1 MLNLSKQRVNVPA
14 IEREVNSL
22 HTLYSPKTAR
32 IVYRW
37 ILGIVIVLFLVMFL
51 PWQQNINGKGYV
63 TALTPQDRPQNVQNA
78 VAGQIQYWNVREGD
92 FVKKGDTLLIISEI
106 KDDYFDPQVLVRT
119 QEQIKAKQDAINAYQ
134 AKITATDNQI
144 VALRQGLQLSLEKSR
159 NKLIQSRLKV
169 KSDSADL
176 VAVNRNF
183 EISKERLERGESMYK
198 DGTISLVDLESR
210 RLKFQED
217 QAKVVSQNQKLGI
230 SRNELINA
238 RIELSSVEAEYQ
250 KDIAKS
256 FSDRSSALSSLA
268 DGESELSKLH
278 NKYENIRIRRD
289 QYVVHAPQDG
299 YVVKTLKA
307 GIGETI
313 KEGES
318 IVTLQPNQPELAV
331 ELYVKAMDLSLI
343 TPGRHVRLEF
353 DGWPALQFSG
363 WPGTSVGTFG
373 GEVAIIDRVNSKN
386 GEYRLLIK
394 PNQQGSENEIWPTQL
409 RIGSGVNGFVMLK
422 DVPIWWEIW
431 RQLNGFP
438 PDYLEDILPNED
450 KKEAKK

>member
-1 MLNLSKQRVNVPA
+1 MLNLSRQRVNVPA
-14 IEREVNSL
+14 IEKEVNSL
-22 HTLYSPKTAR
+22 HTLHSPKTAK

-37 ILGIVIVLFLVMFL
+37 ILGIVTALVLAMFL

-63 TALTPQDRPQNVQNA
+63 TALTPQDRPQTIQNA
-78 VAGQIQYWNVREGD
+78 VAGQIRQWLIREGD
-92 FVKKGDTLLIISEI
+92 FVKKGDTLLLISEI
-106 KDDYFDPQVLVRT
+106 KDDYFDPLVLVRT
-119 QEQIKAKQDAINAYQ
+119 QEQIQAKEAAIAAYQ
-134 AKITATDNQI
+134 AKIQASDNQI
-144 VALRQGLQLSLEKSR
+144 TALRQGMQLSLEKTR
-159 NKLIQSRLKV
+159 NKLLQAQLKV
-169 KSDSADL
+169 RSDSADW
-176 VAVNRNF
+176 VAVNRNLQ
-183 EISKERLERGESMYK
+183 ITKERLERGETMYK
-198 DGTISLVDLESR
+198 DGTISLVDLETR

-217 QAKVVSQNQKLGI
+217 QAKFVSQNQKLSI
-230 SRNELINA
+230 ARNELING
-238 RIELSSVEAEYQ
+238 RIEVSSVEADYQ
-250 KDIAKS
+250 KDIAKA

-268 DGESELSKLH
+268 EGESELSKLR

-289 QYVVHAPQDG
+289 RYAVTAPQDG

-318 IVTLQPNQPELAV
+318 VATLQPNQPQLAV
-331 ELYVKAMDLSLI
+331 ELYVKAMDLALI
-343 TPGRHVRLEF
+343 APGRHVRLEF

-373 GEVAIIDRVNSKN
+373 GTVTIIDRVNSKN
-386 GEYRLLIK
+386 GEYRLLIR
-394 PNQQGSENEIWPTQL
+394 PDHQGNENDRWPAQL

-438 PDYLEDILPNED
+438 PDYLNGILPEED
-450 KKEAKK
+450 KKEEKK

>member
-1 MLNLSKQRVNVPA
+1 MLNLSRQRVNIPA
-14 IEREVNSL
+14 IEKEVNSL
-22 HTLYSPKTAR
+22 DTLYSPRTAR
-32 IVYRW
+32 IMYRW
-37 ILGIVIVLFLVMFL
+37 ILGIVVALLFILFL

-63 TALTPQDRPQNVQNA
+63 TALTPQDRPQNIQNA
-78 VAGQIQYWNVREGD
+78 VAGQIRQWHVREGD
-92 FVKKGDTLLIISEI
+92 FVKKGDSLLTIAEI
-106 KDDYFDPQVLVRT
+106 KDDYFDPQILVRT
-119 QEQIKAKQDAINAYQ
+119 QEQIQAKRDAINAYTI
-134 AKITATDNQI
+134 KINATDNQI
-144 VALRQGLQLSLEKSR
+144 SALRQGLKFSLEKAR
-159 NKLIQSRLKV
+159 NKLIQARLKV
-169 KSDSADL
+169 RSDSADM
-176 VAVNRNF
+176 VAIDRNF
-183 EISKERLERGESMYK
+183 QIAQERLTRGEIMYK
-198 DGTISLVDLESR
+198 EGTISLVDLETR

-217 QAKVVSQNQKLGI
+217 QAKVVSQNQKLSI

-238 RIELSSVEAEYQ
+238 RIELSSVEADYQ
-250 KDIAKS
+250 KDIAKA

-268 DGESELSKLH
+268 DGESELSKLK
-278 NKYENIRIRRD
+278 NKYENIRIRRE

-299 YVVKTLKA
+299 YIVKTLKA
-307 GIGETI
+307 GLGETI

-353 DGWPALQFSG
+353 DGWPALQFAG

-373 GEVAIIDRVNSKN
+373 GTVAIVDRVNSKN
-386 GEYRLLIK
+386 GQYRLLIK
-394 PNQQGSENEIWPTQL
+394 SDHKGNENDLWPQQL

-438 PDYLEDILPNED
+438 PDYLEGILPNEES
-450 KKEAKK
+450 KK